1 MNQKFNSLAVYIAL
15 ATLLALSL
23 PVVVAL
29 TVLNG
34 TREKQ
39 ISTEINK
46 LVDEKVDTLRHGLVL
61 PVWNLDRSDMMAL
74 IQGAMLDPQVVSVE
88 VTDPEE
94 KPLAR
99 MEESQRSAGRLI
111 SRAVPLV
118 MQQNQ
123 QDVSLGSLRIVVSDY
138 QLQQQLAADKS
149 FYALVLLAQA
159 IVSLLIIGLLV
170 YRRILAPIGKL
181 TQATERIQRGSF
193 EQGIDLTQQ
202 DEIGQLARHMEAMQA
217 SLKAL
222 FDEQAAIL
230 GNIPAGVLF
239 VREGKIAFVNDA
251 ARLLL
256 ARDDRGLVGLPA
268 EELFVEPAQQA
279 AYVAKTVARSSGAA
293 GEIVLLRNGFG
304 NGSGISSGGS
314 FPAEL
319 HTSLIDPARP
329 ADQIWV
335 VIDVSARLAAENRI
349 DQLAFYDPVTQLP
362 NKKLFM
368 DRLRRGLDR
377 RRITG
382 NAGVVFVMEIH
393 RADLSYGSV
402 KADEVEQLLIEC
414 ARRFSSCVTAE
425 QTVARMD
432 GEKFALASEIKTH
445 ALDECIR
452 FCETLAHRI
461 IDTFTDPQALSVV
474 RFPCSV
480 NLGIN
485 IVRDEQHG
493 ASELVMQ
500 AELAMVQSRAAGRNS
515 FRFFD
520 PAMQA
525 LANQRSQLE
534 AELRQAVAQREFVVH
549 YQPQVTYEGDVVGA
563 EALVRWQHPTKGIV
577 SPTVF
582 ISVAEDMGL
591 MEEIGR
597 QVLRRICT
605 DLENWRREGL
615 ARDLVVAVNVSAQEF
630 KVDNFVN
637 SFREIIREHHV
648 PSHSLKVELTESMM
662 VDHVEDVISKMQALR
677 SNAVSISL
685 DDFGTGYSSLSY
697 LGRFPIDQIKIDQS
711 FVREMQRDAA
721 MASIVRSIIML
732 GQSLNLSIIAEG
744 VETQQ
749 QRDLLHAQGCS
760 LYQGY
765 WYSKPM
771 PGEQFADLL
780 NTPDRFR

>member
-39 ISTEINK
+39 ISADINK
-46 LVDEKVDTLRHGLVL
+46 LVDEKVDMLRHGLVL
-61 PVWNLDRSDMMAL
+61 PVWNLDQSDIMAL
-74 IQGAMLDPQVVSVE
+74 LQGAMLDQQVVSIE
-88 VTDPEE
+88 VIDPEE
-94 KPLAR
+94 KTLAR
-99 MEESQRSAGRLI
+99 MEEPQRSAGHLLRR
-111 SRAVPLV
+111 SAPLV

-123 QDVSLGSLRIVVSDY
+123 QDVSLGSLRIVVSDH
-138 QLQQQLAADKS
+138 QLQKKLAADKS
-149 FYALVLLAQA
+149 FHALVLLAQA

-170 YRRILAPIGKL
+170 YRRILRPIGKL
-181 TQATERIQRGSF
+181 TQATARIQRGSF
-193 EQGIDLTQQ
+193 EQGIDLPQQ

-217 SLKAL
+217 SLKTL

-239 VREGKIAFVNDA
+239 VRKGKIVFGNEA
-251 ARLLL
+251 AQALL
-256 ARDDRGLVGLPA
+256 ARADQALVGMAA
-268 EELFVEPAQQA
+268 EELFVESVQQA
-279 AYVAKTVARSSGAA
+279 VYVARAVARSSGAA
-293 GEIVLLRNGFG
+293 GEIVLLRNA
-304 NGSGISSGGS
+304 SGAS

-329 ADQIWV
+329 GEQIWV
-335 VIDVSARLAAENRI
+335 VIDVSARLEAENRI

-377 RRITG
+377 RRVTG
-382 NAGVVFVMEIH
+382 NAGAVFVMEIH

-402 KADEVEQLLIEC
+402 KADEMEQLLIEC
-414 ARRFSSCVTAE
+414 ARRFSSCITAE

-432 GEKFALASEIKTH
+432 GEKFALGTEIRSNEL
-445 ALDECIR
+445 AECIHY
-452 FCETLAHRI
+452 CEALAQRI
-461 IDTFTDPQALSVV
+461 IDAFTDPQSQSAA

-485 IVRDEQHG
+485 IVRDEQYG

-500 AELAMVQSRAAGRNS
+500 AELAMVQSRVAGRNV

-534 AELRQAVAQREFVVH
+534 AELRQAVARRQFIVY

-563 EALVRWQHPTKGIV
+563 EALVRWQHPSRGIV
-577 SPTVF
+577 SPTTF
-582 ISVAEDMGL
+582 ISLAEDMGL
-591 MEEIGR
+591 MDEIGR
-597 QVLRRICT
+597 QVLHRICT
-605 DLENWRREGL
+605 DLENWQREGL
-615 ARDLVVAVNVSAQEF
+615 ARDLVVAINVSAQEF
-630 KVDNFVN
+630 KVDNFVYR
-637 SFREIIREHHV
+637 FREIMREHHV
-648 PSHSLKVELTESMM
+648 PSHSVKVELTESMM
-662 VDHVEDVISKMQALR
+662 VDHIEDVITKMQALR
-677 SNAVSISL
+677 SNEVSISL

-697 LGRFPIDQIKIDQS
+697 LGRFPIDQIKIDQT
-711 FVREMQRDAA
+711 FVREMQNDAA
-721 MASIVRSIIML
+721 MASIIRSIIML

-744 VETQQ
+744 VETEQ
-749 QRDLLHAQGCS
+749 QRDLLHAQGCL

-765 WYSKPM
+765 WYSKPI

-780 NTPDRFR
+780 NTPGRFR